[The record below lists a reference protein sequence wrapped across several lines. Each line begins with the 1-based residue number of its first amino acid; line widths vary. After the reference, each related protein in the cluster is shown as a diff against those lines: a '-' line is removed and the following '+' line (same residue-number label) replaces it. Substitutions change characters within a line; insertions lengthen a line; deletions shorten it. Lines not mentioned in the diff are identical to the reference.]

1 MELIRGNIASGD
13 TYIASESKKAW
24 IVREFDAKAVEMEGA
39 AVAQICHQQSTPFL
53 VVRGISDRAGANSSA
68 ELRRFIRIAADR
80 AGQLVVSLVTASRG
94 FD

>member
-1 MELIRGNIASGD
+1 MELIRGTIASGD

-39 AVAQICHQQSTPFL
+39 AVAQICHQRSIPFL

-68 ELRRFIRIAADR
+68 ELRRYIGIAADR
-80 AGQLVVSLVTASRG
+80 AGQLVVSLVSATGSI
-94 FD
+94 D